1 MISMTSIVPTSQMK
15 WFNQDLKGVLICAHL
30 FSMHK
35 TLCFISSS
43 EKKIT
48 EVRKLWLLCDLSLGD
63 VNKCVLTRD
72 KEQTTEHSR
81 IPLKSSLVNRWGYW
95 GYFQEHDSKAVTS
108 LKHPHHHV
116 WWLMNHASPKLLE
129 QPAGSLANWIFSCL
143 WQRHC
148 LYNLGEGLLECCSDS
163 ETSWNL

>member
-1 MISMTSIVPTSQMK
+1 MSL
-15 WFNQDLKGVLICAHL
+15 FNQDLKGALICAHL
-30 FSMHK
+30 FSMHR
-35 TLCFISSS
+35 TLCLISSS

-72 KEQTTEHSR
+72 KEQTTEHNR
-81 IPLKSSLVNRWGYW
+81 VPLKSSLVNRWGYW

-108 LKHPHHHV
+108 QKHPHHHV
-116 WWLMNHASPKLLE
+116 WWLMRYASPKLLE
-129 QPAGSLANWIFSCL
+129 QLAGSLADWIATCL
-143 WQRHC
+143 WQSHC
-148 LYNLGEGLLECCSDS
+148 LYDLGEGFLERCSDS